1 MSPGPALAVSVL
13 LLLGNAFFVGA
24 EFAVMTARR
33 AQLEPRA
40 AAGSRPARLAL
51 QALEQVASLL
61 ACAQLGITV
70 CSLGLGAVA
79 ESALHHLIAPPLERL
94 GLGSGVAHPV
104 ALVLALL
111 IVAYFHVVIG
121 EMVPKNLAIAGPQA
135 AALVLAP
142 PLLYL
147 TKALRPIIRLM
158 EAVAK
163 GLVRAFRVEPKDE
176 ITSAYTLEEVQSI
189 VAESHEKGLIEE
201 DRHGLVRGALE
212 FSDRVAGDVA
222 VPLAE
227 LTTLPAGA
235 TPGDME
241 RLIAKQGFSRY
252 PYLDSG
258 GDLRGYLH
266 LKDIL
271 YADDDA
277 HDQPIPAKRIR
288 RLATVSGGDEV
299 RDVLTTMQRTG
310 AHLARVVDS
319 AGTVAG
325 VVFLE
330 DVLEELVGEV
340 SDASQR

>member
-1 MSPGPALAVSVL
+1 MSRGTALWVSLL
-13 LLLGNAFFVGA
+13 LLLGNAFFVGS

-33 AQLEPRA
+33 AQLEPKA
-40 AAGSRPARLAL
+40 AAGSRRAKLAL

-79 ESALHHLIAPPLERL
+79 EAALHTAIAPQLHHL
-94 GLGSGVAHPV
+94 GLGEGLAHPV

-121 EMVPKNLAIAGPQA
+121 EMVPKNLAIAGPFA
-135 AALVLAP
+135 AAMMLAP

-147 TKALRPIIRLM
+147 TRALRPLIRLM
-158 EAVAK
+158 ELAAK
-163 GLVRAFRVEPKDE
+163 GLVRLMRVEPKDE
-176 ITSAYTLEEVQSI
+176 ISSAFTVEEVQSI
-189 VAESHEKGLIEE
+189 VAESREKGFIQEQQ
-201 DRHGLVRGALE
+201 HGLVSGALK
-212 FSDRVAGDVA
+212 FSDRVAADVA
-222 VPLAE
+222 VPLDQ
-227 LTTLPAGA
+227 LVVLPVGA
-235 TPGDME
+235 TPDDME
-241 RLIAKQGFSRY
+241 RLIAKKGFSRY
-252 PYLDSG
+252 PCVNHS

-271 YADDDA
+271 YADDA
-277 HDQPIPAKRIR
+277 QHDEPIPAKRVR
-288 RLATVSGGDEV
+288 RLATVSAGDEV

-310 AHLARVVDS
+310 AHLGRVVDPD
-319 AGTVAG
+319 GTVTG